1 MGSLTDGL
9 IRHVMKR
16 VEKSRR
22 ETTLA
27 DGEGRGT
34 GRLVL
39 VLRPM
44 PRRVTAEWM
53 VQQWRA
59 GRRTKAKIGSY
70 PALSLSGA
78 REIFQ
83 RDFAAAIQ
91 RGASIKVVGDSRPG
105 TVADLF
111 AAYVGTLKAAGKP
124 SWPDIEASLTK
135 AADIL
140 DRSRAA
146 RDITADDVL
155 GVLRPIYA
163 RGASAMADHMRS
175 YIRSAYSWGM

>member
-1 MGSLTDGL
+1 MVTRMASLTDGM
-9 IRHVMKR
+9 IRHAMKR

-78 REIFQ
+78 REIF
-83 RDFAAAIQ
+83 
-91 RGASIKVVGDSRPG
+91 
-105 TVADLF
+105 
-111 AAYVGTLKAAGKP
+111 
-124 SWPDIEASLTK
+124 
-135 AADIL
+135 
-140 DRSRAA
+140 
-146 RDITADDVL
+146 
-155 GVLRPIYA
+155 
-163 RGASAMADHMRS
+163 
-175 YIRSAYSWGM
+175 